1 MDFGYGSL
9 AVVCDNDNRSLGV
22 VVGIEARFDWLEEL
36 IRGEKVEKAC
46 CATSRKSLSLKG
58 AKSWWIWV
66 EEIVRSRETLM
77 RASLCILKI
86 ILPREVGDVK
96 MDHESGITEYLVSI
110 WRDNGTC
117 LTLKEVTYLKIFRI

>member
-1 MDFGYGSL
+1 M
-9 AVVCDNDNRSLGV
+9 
-22 VVGIEARFDWLEEL
+22 
-36 IRGEKVEKAC
+36 
-46 CATSRKSLSLKG
+46 KG

-86 ILPREVGDVK
+86 ILPREVSGVK

-117 LTLKEVTYLKIFRI
+117 LTLKKVTYLKIFKI